1 MNYVFIGGCMRTG
14 TTLLQSILCGDGAT
28 NPLIPEA
35 QWLARLLFLYKWSM
49 QNFSTLQQHY
59 FRDKDDCRDFHRR
72 ICLDFL
78 DKTAERH
85 GIPKTLVLKA
95 PDLAT
100 SFKQLNDFVPD
111 SKFLVMVRDPR
122 DTISSILDSKAKF
135 EEKGD
140 PFPFSFRGRDMRQ
153 YSGFYNSCYK
163 SLGSKSL
170 RTKVMFV
177 KYEALTTNPM
187 PVIDRIREFT
197 GIRIDGFDP
206 NQDWEMDATTRENF
220 KPGIFEEFRT
230 DLFGKALSDKKVAR
244 YKADLTGEEIEV
256 IEKECAR
263 IMKFFKYEFS
273 GQLT

>member
-49 QNFSTLQQHY
+49 GNFSTLQRHY

-78 DKTAERH
+78 DKTAERY
-85 GIPKTLVLKA
+85 GNPTTLVLKA

-100 SFKQLNDFVPD
+100 SYKQLNEFVPD

-122 DTISSILDSKAKF
+122 DTISSILEAKAKF

-140 PFPFSFRGRDMRQ
+140 PFPFPFHGRDMRQ
-153 YSGFYNSCYK
+153 YSRFYNSCYG
-163 SLGSKSL
+163 SLGGKAL
-170 RTKVMFV
+170 RPKLMFV
-177 KYEALTTNPM
+177 KYEALTTNPK
-187 PVIDRIREFT
+187 PVIDRLREFT
-197 GIRIDGFDP
+197 GIRLDGFDP
-206 NQDWEMDATTRENF
+206 DQDWATDGEDGERF
-220 KPGIFEEFRT
+220 KPGIFDEFRT
-230 DLFGKALSDKKVAR
+230 DLFGKALTSKKVAR
-244 YKADLTGEEIEV
+244 YKADLTDEEIGV
-256 IEKECAR
+256 IEKECAN
-263 IMKFFKYEFS
+263 IMKSFQYEVS
-273 GQLT
+273 G